1 MRFVIRSSKLLGFGN
16 TNPAGLTFVPFEP
29 DAIKLF
35 ALISPL
41 ALILPDAVMGWL
53 NVIDSVTNTAAVVD
67 ELAKIST
74 LPAVGDPESL
84 SLPIL
89 IESALDVPK
98 FNTPWG
104 VIDIASDAP
113 IVVIFWLPSNV
124 KFPEAV
130 IVFTTRSP
138 LALILPDA
146 VILHVGLKIQPIVG

>member
-1 MRFVIRSSKLLGFGN
+1 MRFEKRSVKSSGFGN
-16 TNPAGLTFVPFEP
+16 TNPDLVSEP
-29 DAIKLF
+29 DAINLV
-35 ALISPL
+35 ALTSPEG
-41 ALILPDAVMGWL
+41 VTGWL
-53 NVIDSVTNTAAVVD
+53 NVIDSVANRAAIVD

-104 VIDIASDAP
+104 VIDIASAAP

-138 LALILPDA
+138 LALIFPDA
-146 VILHVGLKIQPIVG
+146 VIFLG